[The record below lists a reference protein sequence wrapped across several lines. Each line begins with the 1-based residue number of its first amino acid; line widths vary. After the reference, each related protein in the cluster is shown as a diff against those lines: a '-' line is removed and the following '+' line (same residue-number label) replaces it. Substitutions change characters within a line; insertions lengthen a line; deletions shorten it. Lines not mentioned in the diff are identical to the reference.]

1 MARQIGAAVGA
12 LGIAGGIAALA
23 IRQVAWTTRAGMA
36 ISAGTPYLAVF
47 PVVGTALAA
56 ICRNKWVAGAGIVT
70 VAVFA
75 ATQLPLYVGGPGVP
89 GPDAP
94 LRVLTSNMRYGFAD
108 ADALVAEVRDRDVDV
123 LALQEMTPDAVD
135 NLRAA
140 GIDELLPNQLLHARW
155 GASGTGIFSRYPI
168 TEQPAPDGFNSG
180 PTVATLAFSADGAT
194 VALTIAAVHPRAPWP
209 STTPQWSRELGEMAE
224 WADGLDGP
232 VLLAGDFNATNDHK
246 QMRRFYAE
254 GYIDSTEH
262 AGGGY
267 LATYPA
273 NRRYPPFIAI
283 DHVLTRGGPV
293 ATHVTSIT
301 IPGTDHRAIMATVA
315 VPIPADA
322 AAGG

>member
-1 MARQIGAAVGA
+1 MVRQLGSAVGA
-12 LGIAGGIAALA
+12 LGIAGGVAVLA
-23 IRQVAWTTRAGMA
+23 IRQAAWTHRAGMA
-36 ISAGTPYLAVF
+36 ISAATPYLAVF
-47 PVVGTALAA
+47 PVAGTVLAA
-56 ICRNKWVAGAGIVT
+56 VCRNRWVTGVGVVT
-70 VAVFA
+70 VALFA
-75 ATQLPLYVGGPGVP
+75 ATQLPLYVGGPGVT

-108 ADALVAEVRDRDVDV
+108 AEALVAEVRNRHVDV

-135 NLRAA
+135 DLRNA
-140 GIDELLPNQLLHARW
+140 GIGELLPFELLQPAW
-155 GASGTGIFSRYPI
+155 GVSGTGLFSRFPVSEHD
-168 TEQPAPDGFNSG
+168 TPDQETP
-180 PTVATLAFSADGAT
+180 PTVATLAFEANGAT
-194 VALTIAAVHPRAPWP
+194 VVLTIASVHPRSPWP
-209 STTPQWSRELGEMAE
+209 SSTPQWSAQLGELAE

-232 VLLAGDFNATNDHK
+232 VVIAGDFNATNDHK